1 MSNGNTIP
9 AIANSPIGILGS
21 GQIGS
26 AFARALARVGIR
38 AVIANS
44 RGAESLTDLAAEIG
58 DTVRAGTREEAASQD
73 IVLIAVPWS
82 KLPGAL
88 AGLPEFGNRIV
99 IDANNPIEPPL
110 FRAADLHGRPSSQIV
125 AEYVPGARLVKAF
138 NHLPSALVASDPA
151 AEGGRRIAFFSGD
164 DEDAKTQ
171 IGALIEWLGFFGID
185 LGPLAGGGLLAQ
197 VPSGPLAVHNLIK
210 FS

>member
-9 AIANSPIGILGS
+9 AIANSTIGILGS

-44 RGAESLTDLAAEIG
+44 RGAESLTDLVAEIG
-58 DTVRAGTREEAASQD
+58 NTLRGGTREEAASQD

-110 FRAADLHGRPSSQIV
+110 FRAADLYGRPSSEIV

-138 NHLPSALVASDPA
+138 NHLPSALVASDPTE
-151 AEGGRRIAFFSGD
+151 EGGRRIAFFSGD

-171 IGALIEWLGFFGID
+171 IGALIERLGFFWID
-185 LGPLAGGGLLAQ
+185 LGTLAGGGLLAQ

-210 FS
+210 LG

>member
-1 MSNGNTIP
+1 MSNENTLP
-9 AIANSPIGILGS
+9 AVADSTIGILGS

-26 AFARALARVGIR
+26 AFARALARVGIS

-44 RGAESLTDLAAEIG
+44 RGAESLTELVAEIG
-58 DTVRAGTREEAASQD
+58 ATIRAGAREEAASQD

-110 FRAADLHGRPSSQIV
+110 FRAADLCGRPSSEIV

-138 NHLPSALVASDPA
+138 NHLPSALVASDPS

-164 DEDAKTQ
+164 DEDAKAQ
-171 IGALIEWLGFFGID
+171 IGALIERLGFFGID
-185 LGPLAGGGLLAQ
+185 LGALAGGGLLAR